1 MTAKDKISFLVYNL
15 SQILCLVFALL
26 FKKVSSLATININ
39 ELPLIS
45 LGFLSGSVIKNPLA
59 A

>member
-1 MTAKDKISFLVYNL
+1 MTAKDKIFLVYNL
-15 SQILCLVFALL
+15 SQILCPVFALL

-59 A
+59 V